1 MTMKIPEAVECIIS
15 RLNENG
21 YEAFAVG
28 GCVRDTILAAVL
40 KTGILQRLQ
49 SQNR

>member
-1 MTMKIPEAVECIIS
+1 MKIPEAVECIIS

-28 GCVRDTILAAVL
+28 GCVRDTILCRSPEAVSYTHL
-40 KTGILQRLQ
+40 PG
-49 SQNR
+49 

>member
-1 MTMKIPEAVECIIS
+1 MKIPEAVECIIS

-28 GCVRDTILAAVL
+28 GCVRDTILC
-40 KTGILQRLQ
+40 R
-49 SQNR
+49 SPEDWDNEQNRL